1 LNYFIKQQTANRLNI
16 TQKQTA
22 MSTSAGK
29 RSKRDTMDANPSIPT
44 NALTEVAEAFN
55 LDNEI
60 KTLQDQLKTLRVQV
74 KEKKSSIALV
84 RKAKALYYQTQK
96 KDPVIL
102 SYVRQQNDITDDEVI
117 PWRLVRKVTDQKFEA
132 LREEEKVALLNL
144 VS

>member
-1 LNYFIKQQTANRLNI
+1 
-16 TQKQTA
+16 

-29 RSKRDTMDANPSIPT
+29 RNKRDIMDVNPSVPST
-44 NALTEVAEAFN
+44 ALTEVEQAFN
-55 LDNEI
+55 IDKEI
-60 KTLQDQLKTLRVQV
+60 KILQDQLKTLRVQV

-102 SYVRQQNDITDDEVI
+102 SYVRQQNNIADNEVI
-117 PWRLVRKVTDQKFEA
+117 PWRLVHKATDQKFET

>member
-1 LNYFIKQQTANRLNI
+1 
-16 TQKQTA
+16 

-29 RSKRDTMDANPSIPT
+29 RNKRDIMDVNPSVPLT
-44 NALTEVAEAFN
+44 ALTEVEQAFN
-55 LDNEI
+55 IDKEI
-60 KTLQDQLKTLRVQV
+60 KILQDQLKTLRVQV

-102 SYVRQQNDITDDEVI
+102 AYVRQQNNIADNEVI
-117 PWRLVRKVTDQKFEA
+117 PWRLVHKATDQKFET

>member
-1 LNYFIKQQTANRLNI
+1 
-16 TQKQTA
+16 

-29 RSKRDTMDANPSIPT
+29 RNKRDTMDIHPSVPST
-44 NALTEVAEAFN
+44 ALTEVEQAFN
-55 LDNEI
+55 IDKEI
-60 KTLQDQLKTLRVQV
+60 KILQDQLKTLRVQV

-102 SYVRQQNDITDDEVI
+102 AYVRQQNNIADNEVI
-117 PWRLVRKVTDQKFEA
+117 PWRLVHKATDQKFET